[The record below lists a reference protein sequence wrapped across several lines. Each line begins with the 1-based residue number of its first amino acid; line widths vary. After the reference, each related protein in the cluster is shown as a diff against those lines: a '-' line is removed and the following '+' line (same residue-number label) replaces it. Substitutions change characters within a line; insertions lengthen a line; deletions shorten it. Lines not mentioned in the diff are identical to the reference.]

1 MKRIIMKTTLLTFA
15 LLLVSPIIFGQKGK
29 RFTSEAEMKSVNPD
43 SVYSVE
49 LNNYQG
55 ESLPEWL
62 FEYKNIEYLNIQGSS
77 ETPIPIKDLS
87 GISNFSKLNSLYI
100 GFSSV
105 SEISDELA
113 KMDIN
118 LSLPGIKIRTLRPLY
133 QAMVSSNSGSNSE
146 GFFRGYIRS
155 LDGFETTY
163 ITDEDEK
170 KMFKKISGNG
180 GHTWFNING
189 KSVKL
194 TRYIFDP
201 YDVRENKE
209 KLKLFLTKDN

>member
-1 MKRIIMKTTLLTFA
+1 MKLKNKNSTMKTTLLTLA

-29 RFTSEAEMKSVNPD
+29 RFTSEAEMKAVNPD
-43 SVYSVE
+43 SVYIVE

-87 GISNFSKLNSLYI
+87 GISNFPKLNSLDI

-113 KMDIN
+113 KMRIN
-118 LSLPGIKIRTLRPLY
+118 LSIPGIKIRTLRPLY
-133 QAMVSSNSGSNSE
+133 QAMVSSNSE
-146 GFFRGYIRS
+146 GYIRS

-170 KMFKKISGNG
+170 KMFKKISSDG

-194 TRYIFDP
+194 TRYNFDY
-201 YDVRENKE
+201 YDVQENKE
-209 KLKLFLTKDN
+209 KLKLFLTKDK